1 MGVDGA
7 VVVELE
13 LGANQAVGELAWLDL
28 KRLYVAGDLLAVAFE
43 HHLEHAVARFLGS
56 GVGDYRQVRCP
67 REGQRR
73 WRRGRELNSG
83 HIDSGA
89 RAIDL
94 TKIDR
99 VKKECGEN
107 LHDLRIFTRDVLYDC
122 AVRKLVLPLLLLIAA
137 GVAAWMAREADREA
151 AALSE
156 PAASS
161 PQPSPVTP
169 MFSARRLPTFIR
181 VATSNE
187 VLAEDLVSVVNESP
201 EASCLVVHSSSG
213 EEVFNHNGTLPL
225 VPASAQKLVTGAAAL
240 EALGEDFT
248 YKTVVAAESIVDGVV
263 EGDLWLIGGGDPI
276 IATERYIGRYPEAHA
291 FTDLA
296 ELADAVVA
304 FGITEVR
311 GAVVGVESRYDLER
325 SVASW
330 PPRFVD
336 QNQTGPLSALSVNDG
351 FSRYPDDNEAN
362 QLATRS
368 EQPAVNSAAI
378 FDDLLEARGIIPQQS
393 AKTGEPPNGMQE
405 IAVLESPPMTDVVG
419 QMLANSDNS
428 TAELL
433 LKEIG
438 LAARNE
444 PTTAAGAAASGVL
457 MTRAGFKMAG
467 VVVDDGSGL
476 SSENQLTCD
485 LLIDLLDRA
494 GPESAIAGGLAI
506 GGERGTLRERFQG
519 ADVTGKI
526 RGKTGSLNE
535 VSALAGFAEAANGDI
550 LTFAYIANQ
559 PELNPNRAH
568 AIQEDLGEELV
579 EYPEGPALADLGP
592 K

>member
-1 MGVDGA
+1 MFG
-7 VVVELE
+7 
-13 LGANQAVGELAWLDL
+13 
-28 KRLYVAGDLLAVAFE
+28 
-43 HHLEHAVARFLGS
+43 
-56 GVGDYRQVRCP
+56 
-67 REGQRR
+67 
-73 WRRGRELNSG
+73 WRTG
-83 HIDSGA
+83 
-89 RAIDL
+89 
-94 TKIDR
+94 
-99 VKKECGEN
+99 
-107 LHDLRIFTRDVLYDC
+107 YDH
-122 AVRKLVLPLLLLIAA
+122 AVRKLILPLLLLIAA
-137 GVAAWMAREADREA
+137 GVAAYMAREADREA

-156 PAASS
+156 PVASE
-161 PQPSPVTP
+161 PQPSPITP

-187 VLAEDLVSVVNESP
+187 VLAEDLVSVVDESP
-201 EASCLVVHSSSG
+201 EATCLVVHTSNG

-240 EALGEDFT
+240 EALGDGFT
-248 YKTVVAAESIVDGVV
+248 YRTAVAAEAVVDGVI

-276 IATERYIGRYPEAHA
+276 ISTARYVGRYPEAHA

-296 ELADAVVA
+296 ALADAVA
-304 FGITEVR
+304 AAGITEIR
-311 GAVVGVESRYDLER
+311 GAVVGDESRYDLER

-351 FSRYPDDNEAN
+351 FSNFPDDNEAN

-368 EQPAVNSAAI
+368 DQPAANSAAI
-378 FDDLLEARGIIPQQS
+378 FDDLLEARGIIPRQT
-393 AKTGEPPNGMQE
+393 ARNGELPDGLEE
-405 IAVLESPPMTDVVG
+405 IASIESPAMTEVVG

-438 LAARNE
+438 LATRDE
-444 PTTAAGAAASGVL
+444 PTTEAGAAASGVL

-467 VVVDDGSGL
+467 VVVADGSGL

-494 GPESAIAGGLAI
+494 GPESAIASGLAI
-506 GGERGTLRERFQG
+506 GGERGTLRERFLG

-550 LTFAYIANQ
+550 LTFAYMANQ

-568 AIQEDLGEELV
+568 AIQEDLGIELV
-579 EYPEGPALADLGP
+579 EYPEGPELAQLGP

>member
-1 MGVDGA
+1 M
-7 VVVELE
+7 
-13 LGANQAVGELAWLDL
+13 
-28 KRLYVAGDLLAVAFE
+28 
-43 HHLEHAVARFLGS
+43 
-56 GVGDYRQVRCP
+56 
-67 REGQRR
+67 
-73 WRRGRELNSG
+73 
-83 HIDSGA
+83 
-89 RAIDL
+89 
-94 TKIDR
+94 
-99 VKKECGEN
+99 
-107 LHDLRIFTRDVLYDC
+107 VLYDC
-122 AVRKLVLPLLLLIAA
+122 AVRKLLLPLLLIIAA
-137 GVAAWMAREADREA
+137 GVAAWMARDADREA
-151 AALSE
+151 ALLSE
-156 PAASS
+156 PVASAA
-161 PQPSPVTP
+161 QPSPVTP
-169 MFSARRLPTFIR
+169 IFSARRLPTFIR

-187 VLAEDLVSVVNESP
+187 VLAEDLVSVVTESP
-201 EASCLVVHSSSG
+201 EATCLVVHASSG
-213 EEVFNHNGTLPL
+213 EEVFNHNGAVPL

-248 YKTVVAAESIVDGVV
+248 YKTTVAAESIVDGVV

-296 ELADAVVA
+296 ALADAVVA
-304 FGITEVR
+304 AGITEVR
-311 GAVVGVESRYDLER
+311 GAVIGDESRYDLER
-325 SVASW
+325 AVLSW
-330 PPRFVD
+330 PPRFID
-336 QNQTGPLSALSVNDG
+336 QNQTGPLTALSVNDG

-378 FDDLLEARGIIPQQS
+378 FDDLLEERGVIPRSS
-393 AKTGEPPNGMQE
+393 AGTGVAPNGLTE
-405 IAVLESPPMTDVVG
+405 VASIESPPMTEVVG

-438 LAARNE
+438 LSAKNE
-444 PTTAAGAAASGVL
+444 PTTIAGATASGVL

-467 VVVDDGSGL
+467 VTVADGSGL
-476 SSENQLTCD
+476 SSENNLTCD
-485 LLIDLLDRA
+485 LLIDLLDKA
-494 GPESAIAGGLAI
+494 GPNSAIAAGLAI
-506 GGERGTLRERFQG
+506 GGERGTLRERFLG
-519 ADVTGKI
+519 ADVAGKI

-579 EYPEGPALADLGP
+579 EYPEGPSLAELGP